1 MRQDL
6 NKLIYEQDLIRTVYE
21 SKIEENKFLYFENI
35 KILNSLD

>member
-6 NKLIYEQDLIRTVYE
+6 NKLMYEQDLIRSVYE
-21 SKIEENKFLYFENI
+21 SKIEENNLYFENI